1 LFEAKSDMPK
11 RKGRDT
17 PLFREGLERGGGGDL
32 SL

>member
-1 LFEAKSDMPK
+1 LEAKSDMPK

-17 PLFREGLERGGGGDL
+17 PLFREGLERGGGDL